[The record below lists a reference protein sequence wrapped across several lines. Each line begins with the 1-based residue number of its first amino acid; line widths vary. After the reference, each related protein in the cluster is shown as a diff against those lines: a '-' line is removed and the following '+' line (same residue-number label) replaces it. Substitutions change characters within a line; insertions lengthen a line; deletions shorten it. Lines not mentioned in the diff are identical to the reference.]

1 MSENMEYMGA
11 IAKAIFN
18 SQEMQR
24 LDWTQASIVFEVD
37 DDGYLTGTYGYAYGT
52 SGKPNAVAPDI
63 DDVEAPV
70 LAYREWL
77 LQEGDKGFIKLLFQ
91 FDRVNSKVNADFEYE
106 NPARWSVTPA
116 NIDRIMDELAPKF
129 GD

>member
-18 SQEMQR
+18 SKEMQQ
-24 LDWTQASIVFEVD
+24 LDWTQGSIVFEVD
-37 DDGYLTGTYGYAYGT
+37 DDGYLTGTYGYAYDT
-52 SGKPNAVAPDI
+52 FGKPNAVAPDI

-77 LQEGDKGFIKLLFQ
+77 LQKGDKGFIKLLFQ

-106 NPARWSVTPA
+106 NPARWNVTPA

>member
-37 DDGYLTGTYGYAYGT
+37 DDGYLTGTYGYAYGA

-91 FDRVNSKVNADFEYE
+91 FDRANSKVNADFEYE
-106 NPARWSVTPA
+106 NPARWNVTPA
-116 NIDRIMDELAPKF
+116 NIDRIMDELAPKL